1 MAYEPQ
7 RTGPIAPGGDG
18 EERTVTTRQPLET
31 APVRRYDET
40 RPVAGTADLPRTL
53 NIAQDRVRWSAI
65 IAGLLTALTALL
77 VLNLLGLAIGLTTVN
92 AAQATAQGGA
102 PADLGRNAG
111 IWAAISGILAFL
123 LGGYVA
129 GRTAAVFD
137 RGWGAL
143 NGAMV
148 FLIGVPITLWLASQ
162 GIGAVLGSVGGLA
175 SSLAAN
181 PQVAQQAQQ
190 GATQAAGQAQQA
202 AQQAQQAAQ
211 QNPTAVGDAAARV
224 RDAAWLS
231 LVGVLLGLAASAVGG
246 ALGTRREVRFERA
259 SGQAVER

>member
-1 MAYEPQ
+1 MAHESETSVSATPGNGAERITR
-7 RTGPIAPGGDG
+7 RTTA
-18 EERTVTTRQPLET
+18 ET
-31 APVRRYDET
+31 APIRHYDTT
-40 RPVAGTADLPRTL
+40 RVADSEELPRTL
-53 NIAQDRVRWSAI
+53 NIAHDRVRWGAI

-77 VLNLLGLAIGLTTVN
+77 VLNLLGLAVGLTTVN

-102 PADLGRNAG
+102 PPDLGRNAG
-111 IWAAISGILAFL
+111 IWAAISGLLAFL

-143 NGAMV
+143 NGALV
-148 FLIGVPITLWLASQ
+148 FMLGVPITLWLASQ

-181 PQVAQQAQQ
+181 PQLAQQAQQ
-190 GATQAAGQAQQA
+190 GASQAAGQAQQA

-224 RDAAWLS
+224 RDGAWLS
-231 LVGVLLGLAASAVGG
+231 LLGVLLGLGASALGG
-246 ALGTRREVRFERA
+246 AFGTRREVRFDRP

>member
-1 MAYEPQ
+1 MTQPPERSRSTATDGSERITTTTQQ
-7 RTGPIAPGGDG
+7 R
-18 EERTVTTRQPLET
+18 VET
-31 APVRRYDET
+31 APVRHYTET
-40 RPVAGTADLPRTL
+40 RTVAGSEDLPRTL

-77 VLNLLGLAIGLTTVN
+77 VLNLLGLAVGLTTVN

-102 PADLGRNAG
+102 PSDLGRNAG
-111 IWAAISGILAFL
+111 IWAAISGLLAFL
-123 LGGYVA
+123 VGGYVA

-137 RGWGAL
+137 RNWGAL

-181 PQVAQQAQQ
+181 PQIAQQAQQ
-190 GATQAAGQAQQA
+190 GAVQAAGQAQQVA
-202 AQQAQQAAQ
+202 GQAQQAAQ
-211 QNPTAVGDAAARV
+211 QNPTAVGDAAAQIRNG
-224 RDAAWLS
+224 AWLS
-231 LVGVLLGLAASAVGG
+231 LAGVLLGLAASAVGG
-246 ALGTRREVRFERA
+246 ALGTRREVRFDRT

>member
-1 MAYEPQ
+1 
-7 RTGPIAPGGDG
+7 
-18 EERTVTTRQPLET
+18 
-31 APVRRYDET
+31 
-40 RPVAGTADLPRTL
+40 
-53 NIAQDRVRWSAI
+53 
-65 IAGLLTALTALL
+65 
-77 VLNLLGLAIGLTTVN
+77 
-92 AAQATAQGGA
+92 
-102 PADLGRNAG
+102 
-111 IWAAISGILAFL
+111 
-123 LGGYVA
+123 VA

-190 GATQAAGQAQQA
+190 GASQVAGQAQQA

-211 QNPTAVGDAAARV
+211 QNPTAVGDAAAQV
-224 RDAAWLS
+224 RNGAWLS
-231 LVGVLLGLAASAVGG
+231 LAGILLGLGASAVGG
-246 ALGTRREVRFERA
+246 ALGTRREVRFDRGT
-259 SGQAVER
+259 GQAVER